1 MKPKP
6 AAKLTWK
13 SVQSTVADA
22 KAASERLL
30 RDASRYVQKIRE
42 ANDTGLVSKMSDI
55 MDALQGNIKML
66 TDCQMWE
73 NITGTEMVKNKVEEW
88 MGKLADKTDQANE
101 KLEELKAI
109 CKARGLLC
117 LACAEEQK
125 SDPRCRG
132 AYPLITAPS
141 LFRIQILMTCWFC
154 ELHGIP
160 SCL

>member
-1 MKPKP
+1 MEVMKPKP
-6 AAKLTWK
+6 ATKLTWK

-73 NITGTEMVKNKVEEW
+73 NITGTEMEKNKVEEW

-109 CKARGLLC
+109 CKARGL
-117 LACAEEQK
+117 
-125 SDPRCRG
+125 
-132 AYPLITAPS
+132 
-141 LFRIQILMTCWFC
+141 
-154 ELHGIP
+154 
-160 SCL
+160 

>member
-1 MKPKP
+1 LLAIEDSPPASRPSSKAQAGTVEVMKPKP

-109 CKARGLLC
+109 CKARGL
-117 LACAEEQK
+117 
-125 SDPRCRG
+125 
-132 AYPLITAPS
+132 
-141 LFRIQILMTCWFC
+141 
-154 ELHGIP
+154 
-160 SCL
+160 